1 MEMERIASDVPPND
15 GNFPSENAET
25 NPKQSIKYAIVY
37 WIETQKL
44 NVMPLQR
51 PERQAIRRADSNAKS

>member
-25 NPKQSIKYAIVY
+25 NPKQSTKYAIVY
-37 WIETQKL
+37 WIETQEL

-51 PERQAIRRADSNAKS
+51 PERQAIRRGDSNAKS